1 MNLPV
6 AEGRLGRQAGTAWQS
21 SRRCPTGDD
30 DRIRK
35 RRTFTCGG
43 CACFINSVHNRM
55 RCSHV
60 RDPAA
65 GAGSFRGTAVRALLE
80 REPFS
85 KDKTNSRLGS
95 RYVGGRNC
103 NIVPIDTF
111 NYTSKLREPGMR
123 MVAKHARTPRS
134 HSRPHSAPGR
144 LATSVRYSSVERSR
158 GAPGRTLNCPNTVAK
173 CKQEDHSPK
182 EVRRNA
188 THETDA
194 LTLAVQ

>member
-1 MNLPV
+1 MGNGRETC
-6 AEGRLGRQAGTAWQS
+6 AE
-21 SRRCPTGDD
+21 P
-30 DRIRK
+30 
-35 RRTFTCGG
+35 
-43 CACFINSVHNRM
+43 
-55 RCSHV
+55 
-60 RDPAA
+60 
-65 GAGSFRGTAVRALLE
+65 
-80 REPFS
+80 
-85 KDKTNSRLGS
+85 
-95 RYVGGRNC
+95 
-103 NIVPIDTF
+103 
-111 NYTSKLREPGMR
+111 
-123 MVAKHARTPRS
+123 RTPRS

>member
-1 MNLPV
+1 
-6 AEGRLGRQAGTAWQS
+6 
-21 SRRCPTGDD
+21 
-30 DRIRK
+30 
-35 RRTFTCGG
+35 
-43 CACFINSVHNRM
+43 
-55 RCSHV
+55 
-60 RDPAA
+60 
-65 GAGSFRGTAVRALLE
+65 
-80 REPFS
+80 
-85 KDKTNSRLGS
+85 
-95 RYVGGRNC
+95 
-103 NIVPIDTF
+103 
-111 NYTSKLREPGMR
+111 MR
-123 MVAKHARTPRS
+123 MVAKHARTPRSLTRS